1 MKEKIIQYVERSK
14 EIVNITKGLNLESVY
29 NLKVEIESAE
39 VLLKADK
46 KLTVSFLGT
55 FSSGKSTI
63 IKRLTGINLETDAN
77 PMTADIHKVEWNRI
91 DIIDTPGLKSTQNQH
106 DSITENYMSKS
117 DLVVWVCEADR
128 LILENHRPIIKKLLK
143 DLNKEER
150 FIVVIN
156 RLDQTGRSIE
166 LEEEYNDICN
176 IKFAEVKRILNE
188 LGVERDIPMVAI
200 SADPY
205 SVGDGVDIE
214 VAKQF
219 WEEEYCKELSYF
231 ENFENIFDYFISK
244 CEQGTNYLGLYDRIN
259 EYSDIVKNDL
269 IDIKAYYENLN
280 ELNNNISLQYSDI
293 VENMTLRC
301 NTLISSER
309 KKVNDMF
316 EDNFIRIVN
325 NVNSPAETDKLSI
338 LSEEN
343 IDTVIGEFYD
353 SSIEKNILDFKE
365 LYKANI
371 EKVKNEQEE
380 SYFYK
385 SIEKEYRNIEKKI
398 RMNSYDYID
407 SYNGSSMD
415 VDLNDVK
422 IKESNI
428 LNIGV
433 INKIPIPTNIGKE
446 VYHKAI
452 YGLGKKV
459 GYKFKPW
466 QAAKMAGNVSKLVKV
481 IPVIFSAIEILE
493 NIISR
498 FNEEKKFKELQG
510 KKQEI
515 LETLEDMKKEV
526 FNSLSLQL
534 TNYYN
539 SSLDVLNDIS
549 EELKSDIEE
558 NKKAIDIINLTNHKI
573 RDIRSGNVI

>member
-1 MKEKIIQYVERSK
+1 MKEKIIKYIEKSK
-14 EIVNITKGLNLESVY
+14 EIVNMTKGLNLESVY
-29 NLKVEIESAE
+29 NLKFEIESAE
-39 VLLKADK
+39 TLLKSDK
-46 KLTVSFLGT
+46 KLSVSFLGT

-77 PMTADIHKVEWNRI
+77 PMTADIHRVEWNGI
-91 DIIDTPGLKSTQNQH
+91 EIIDTPGLKSTQNQH

-128 LILENHRPIIKKLLK
+128 LILENHRYILKKLLK

-150 FIVVIN
+150 LIVVIN
-156 RLDQTGRSIE
+156 RLDQVGRSIE

-214 VAKQF
+214 IAKQF
-219 WEEEYCKELSYF
+219 WDEDYCKEVSYF
-231 ENFENIFDYFISK
+231 ENFENVFNSFISK

-259 EYSDIVKNDL
+259 EYIDIVKNDL
-269 IDIKAYYENLN
+269 IDIKIYYENLN
-280 ELNNNISLQYSDI
+280 ELNNNISLQYIDI

-309 KKVNDMF
+309 KKINDVF
-316 EDNFIRIVN
+316 EDNFISV
-325 NVNSPAETDKLSI
+325 VNSISSPTEINKISI

-343 IDTVIGEFYD
+343 IDTVIGELYD
-353 SSIEKNILDFKE
+353 SSLEKNILDFKE
-365 LYKANI
+365 LYKINI
-371 EKVKNEQEE
+371 DKVKNEQEE

-398 RMNSYDYID
+398 RVNSYEYID
-407 SYNGSSMD
+407 TYNGSGLD
-415 VDLNDVK
+415 TDLNDIK
-422 IKESNI
+422 IKESNN
-428 LNIGV
+428 LNVGI
-433 INKIPIPTNIGKE
+433 INKIPIPTNIGNE
-446 VYHKAI
+446 VCHKAI

-466 QAAKMAGNVSKLVKV
+466 EAVKMAGNVSKFIKA
-481 IPVIFSAIEILE
+481 IPVIFSVIEIVE

-498 FNEEKKFKELQG
+498 FNEEKKFKELQE
-510 KKQEI
+510 KKQQI
-515 LETLEDMKKEV
+515 INALDDMKKEV
-526 FNSLSLQL
+526 FNSISSQL

-539 SSLDVLNDIS
+539 YSLDSLRDIS
-549 EELKSDIEE
+549 VELQNDIEE
-558 NKKAIDIINLTNHKI
+558 NNKAIEAINLTNHKI
-573 RDIRSGNVI
+573 RDIRLGNII